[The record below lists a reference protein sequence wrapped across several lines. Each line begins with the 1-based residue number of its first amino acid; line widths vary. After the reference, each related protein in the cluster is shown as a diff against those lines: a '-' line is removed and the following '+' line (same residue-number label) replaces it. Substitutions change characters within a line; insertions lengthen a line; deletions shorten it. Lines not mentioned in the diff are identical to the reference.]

1 MSVNQSHNPIYTK
14 LNKIL
19 KDLKNLRDCFPR
31 ASVLKTTIFS
41 KNMDHAHGWG
51 ASLGCFHNTTFLL
64 ESTTFKHLNHRLAAT
79 EQTGRNVF

>member
-1 MSVNQSHNPIYTK
+1 MSVNESHNSIYTE

-19 KDLKNLRDCFPR
+19 NDLKNLRDCFPR

-41 KNMDHAHGWG
+41 ENMDHAHGWG

-64 ESTTFKHLNHRLAAT
+64 ESTTVKHLNHC
-79 EQTGRNVF
+79 

>member
-1 MSVNQSHNPIYTK
+1 MIITKNRHQHMSVNESHNPIYTK

-41 KNMDHAHGWG
+41 ENMDHAHGWG
-51 ASLGCFHNTTFLL
+51 ASLGCFHNAIFYWNQPLL
-64 ESTTFKHLNHRLAAT
+64 NT
-79 EQTGRNVF
+79 